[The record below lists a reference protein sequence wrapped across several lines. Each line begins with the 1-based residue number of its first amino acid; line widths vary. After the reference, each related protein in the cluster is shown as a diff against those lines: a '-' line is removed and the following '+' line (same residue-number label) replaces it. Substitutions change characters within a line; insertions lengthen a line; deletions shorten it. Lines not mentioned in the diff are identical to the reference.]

1 MMHIIALVANQNT
14 PLSIF
19 MRLMPHYV
27 ALNFLDVMMCSIV
40 FLANQNIPLSISNR
54 CTSSGRSPKHQ
65 LHKAFTA
72 ASILQ
77 KTNTNTIL
85 HQKYTRHVLKVS
97 SAVVI
102 TYKAFSRIHA
112 ALQ

>member
-27 ALNFLDVMMCSIV
+27 ALNFLHVMMCSIV
-40 FLANQNIPLSISNR
+40 LLANQNITLSISNR

-77 KTNTNTIL
+77 KTNTIL
-85 HQKYTRHVLKVS
+85 HQKYTRHGLKVS